1 MKIEKLNDDKI
12 RITLNMEDLKEQD
25 IDFHSFMSNPIE
37 TQDLFMNMLEKAEKE
52 VGFVTDDY
60 RVMIEALVTSSD
72 TFVLTVTRINP
83 EKQKSTYKSKK
94 IGIKRKSIAINAKKA
109 IYCFDSFDEFLEY
122 CKFLKN
128 DILQYLSDFVNSNK
142 LYEYNNKYY
151 LVLEDIHMNTHL
163 LKSFTSGITEFACFI
178 NNSDLFESKLLE
190 YGKIIFENNAIRQ
203 CFKHFIK
210 NRKALN

>member
-25 IDFHSFMSNPIE
+25 IDFQSFMSNPIE
-37 TQDLFMNMLEKAEKE
+37 SQDLFMYMLEKAEKE

-60 RVMIEALVTSSD
+60 RVMIEALATSSG

-83 EKQKSTYKSKK
+83 EKQRNTYKPRK
-94 IGIKRKSIAINAKKA
+94 INIKRKISAVNAEKA

-128 DILQYLSDFVNSNK
+128 DILQHLDDFASFSK
-142 LYEYNNKYY
+142 LYEYNNNYY

-163 LKSFTSGITEFACFI
+163 LKSFTSGITEFAHFV
-178 NNSDLFESKLLE
+178 NDSDLFESKLLE
-190 YGKIIFENNAIRQ
+190 YGNIIFENNAIKE
-203 CFKHFIK
+203 CFKHFVK
-210 NRKALN
+210 

>member
-37 TQDLFMNMLEKAEKE
+37 SQDLFMDMLKKAEKE
-52 VGFVTDDY
+52 VGFITDDY
-60 RVMIEALVTSSD
+60 RVMIEALATSNG

-83 EKQKSTYKSKK
+83 EKQKSTYKPKK
-94 IGIKRKSIAINAKKA
+94 IGIKRKTVAINAEKA
-109 IYCFDSFDEFLEY
+109 IYCFDAFDEFLEY

-128 DILQYLSDFVNSNK
+128 DILQYLADFVSSNK

-151 LVLEDIHMNTHL
+151 FVLEDIHMNAHL
-163 LKSFTSGITEFACFI
+163 LKSFTSGITEFAHFI

-190 YGKIIFENNAIRQ
+190 YGNIIFESNAIRE
-203 CFKHFIK
+203 CFKHFVK
-210 NRKALN
+210 

>member
-37 TQDLFMNMLEKAEKE
+37 SQDLFMDMLEKAEKE
-52 VGFVTDDY
+52 VGFVTEDY
-60 RVMIEALVTSSD
+60 RVMIEALATSSGN
-72 TFVLTVTRINP
+72 FVLTVTRINP
-83 EKQKSTYKSKK
+83 EKQKSTYKAKK
-94 IGIKRKSIAINAKKA
+94 INIKRKISTISDEKA

-128 DILQYLSDFVNSNK
+128 DILKYLNDFVSYNK

-163 LKSFTSGITEFACFI
+163 LKSFTSGITEFAHFV
-178 NNSDLFESKLLE
+178 NDSDLFESKLLE
-190 YGKIIFENNAIRQ
+190 YGNIIFKSNAIKE
-203 CFKHFIK
+203 CFNHFVK
-210 NRKALN
+210 